1 MGSRHIS
8 WQFIRAHEDQGRS
21 PEAVVQKL
29 YKILH
34 ERREFLVAVAESV
47 GRVHHFAPSDIR
59 VDQVAT
65 VSRSWSMLERLE
77 RLSQRVQLL
86 EDDVRGRGELFA
98 QVRQGVDALLEE
110 ALDLLKARLAA
121 NSVKMRQ

>member
-1 MGSRHIS
+1 
-8 WQFIRAHEDQGRS
+8 
-21 PEAVVQKL
+21 
-29 YKILH
+29 
-34 ERREFLVAVAESV
+34 
-47 GRVHHFAPSDIR
+47 
-59 VDQVAT
+59 
-65 VSRSWSMLERLE
+65 MLERFE